1 MGTTVDMKETYC
13 LEHRGMSPG
22 VTIEF
27 EDIEEAQ
34 QCMILLL
41 KGTKVA
47 GYPVGQVNM
56 KFKYIEEGQEDE
68 EMVHG

>member
-1 MGTTVDMKETYC
+1 MKEIC
-13 LEHRGMSPG
+13 CIEHRGMQPG

-27 EDIEEAQ
+27 EDIEDAQ
-34 QCMILLL
+34 NCMLLLL

-56 KFKYIEEGQEDE
+56 KFKYIEDE
-68 EMVHG
+68 EELEDGII